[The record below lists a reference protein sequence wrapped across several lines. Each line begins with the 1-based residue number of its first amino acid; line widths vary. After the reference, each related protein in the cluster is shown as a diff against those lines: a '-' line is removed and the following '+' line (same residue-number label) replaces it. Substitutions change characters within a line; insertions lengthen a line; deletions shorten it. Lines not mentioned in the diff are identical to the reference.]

1 MKKAF
6 VFMAFIISLSC
17 SAQTSSIARENDL
30 FPTPFFGQ
38 NYILSP
44 KTKVFLND
52 SIYRRTPV
60 PLTFDFY
67 GIENDKIYIK
77 FTQKTAWQREFIVNG
92 SLSRAVVISPN
103 NQKDAD
109 EDQLYYVRL
118 GSIRE
123 RFEYIYKGVEFGYL
137 GLPLKIRPTVD
148 TFATSFATDVG
159 VGTYL
164 GYQIGKVTYSQKQFY
179 RRSLTFAFFAAPSII
194 SLNST
199 NMRRSTANGAFTVLG
214 LSAGSGLIFSL
225 NNYELGLVLG
235 VDWVDGANAKSWVYN
250 SQTWFGVSVGTMLR
264 RAKPN

>member
-1 MKKAF
+1 MEIKIILLTIFFVPTLAF
-6 VFMAFIISLSC
+6 AQMTTLSKE
-17 SAQTSSIARENDL
+17 ADL
-30 FPTPFFGQ
+30 FPSLFLGEQ
-38 NYILSP
+38 YILLA

-60 PLTFDFY
+60 PLAFDFY
-67 GIENDKIYIK
+67 GVENDRIYIK
-77 FTQKTAWQREFIVNG
+77 FTQKMVWQREFIVNG
-92 SLSRAVVISPN
+92 SMNRVVTISPST
-103 NQKDAD
+103 QKDAD
-109 EDQLYYVRL
+109 EEQLYYVRL
-118 GSIRE
+118 GNIRE
-123 RFEYIYKGVEFGYL
+123 RFEYIYRGVEFGYL

-199 NMRRSTANGAFTVLG
+199 NMRRNPSNGAFTVLG
-214 LSAGSGLIFSL
+214 LTAGSGLIFSL
-225 NNYELGLVLG
+225 NNYELGLG

-264 RAKPN
+264 RARQN